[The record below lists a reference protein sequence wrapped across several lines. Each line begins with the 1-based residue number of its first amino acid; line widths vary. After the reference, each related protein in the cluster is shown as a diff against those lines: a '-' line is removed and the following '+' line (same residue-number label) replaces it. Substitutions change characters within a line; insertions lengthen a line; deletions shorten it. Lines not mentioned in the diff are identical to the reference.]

1 MAKLLDLLPFVLSGG
16 TIVDGRG
23 ERVRFDSSGDIM
35 MPDTGFLSRR
45 HLEDDTWRRELPSGL
60 TFGQAIEHVLRK
72 DRVRRASCGIV
83 LEVDHE
89 DDLVAFRADAT
100 RTHLRSADLDATD
113 WEVIDG

>member
-23 ERVRFDSSGDIM
+23 ERVRFDSYGDIM
-35 MPDTGFLSRR
+35 MPDTGFLNRR

-89 DDLVAFRADAT
+89 DDLIAKGADGA
-100 RTHLRSADLDATD
+100 HACLHFADPEACD